1 MKTNLRRF
9 ILVAVVITSLTQI
22 GCGPRGFAAFRTVA
36 AFAAIATVL
45 AVHDA
50 HFHSHHC
57 GHEYVYVDERPV
69 YHYEDRWEYYDSE
82 SGHWYY
88 YEGRPQ

>member
-1 MKTNLRRF
+1 MKTYLRRF
-9 ILVAVVITSLTQI
+9 ILVAVVITSLAQM
-22 GCGPRGFAAFRTVA
+22 GCSPRGFAAFRTFA
-36 AFAAIATVL
+36 AFATVATIL
-45 AVHDA
+45 AAHDA

-69 YHYEDRWEYYDSE
+69 YHYEGRWEYYDAQ

-88 YEGRPQ
+88 YEGQPR